1 MTAGQSLLDLI
12 SIQMG
17 CTYLSDLKLLT
28 DTQRALLAHKLEPL
42 TPREEDLD
50 QWNDVLVY
58 LANVPPETSAHGAKT
73 HLIQH
78 LLHPSGRQRESTK

>member
-1 MTAGQSLLDLI
+1 MIAEQSLLNLI

-42 TPREEDLD
+42 TPREEDLG
-50 QWNDVLVY
+50 QWNDALVY
-58 LANVPPETSAHGAKT
+58 LANVPPEASAHGAKT
-73 HLIQH
+73 RLIQC
-78 LLHPSGRQRESTK
+78 LMQPSERQHESTK